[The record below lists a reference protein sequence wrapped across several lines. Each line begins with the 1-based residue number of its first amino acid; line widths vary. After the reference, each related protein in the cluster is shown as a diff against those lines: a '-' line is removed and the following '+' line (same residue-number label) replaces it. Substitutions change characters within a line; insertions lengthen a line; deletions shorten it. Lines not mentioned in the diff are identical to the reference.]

1 MEAIVAALEA
11 ILGSLCRLVL
21 IDCPMGSG
29 WVPRQAMAGFFAR
42 LFEPSWADFK
52 VREDAR
58 RPF

>member
-1 MEAIVAALEA
+1 MAALEA

-21 IDCPMGSG
+21 TDCPMGSG

-52 VREDAR
+52 VREDAQ